1 MKNLENAKDRTI
13 RRRVRKCRT
22 GCRDWVN
29 VHHCGATPQS
39 FFADFPAGSH
49 LRDRQNLET
58 LRLPTFGGPSVP
70 CVAMGELPEQEVV
83 GILDFQKSSLSSSLL

>member
-1 MKNLENAKDRTI
+1 MKISKTLRPVRFGAATTNVERGAEMGSACTI
-13 RRRVRKCRT
+13 VELPR
-22 GCRDWVN
+22 N
-29 VHHCGATPQS
+29 